1 MQLLRTNK
9 NKRKLDDLD
18 DEIIYIY
25 DPKKRSINSNH
36 QPLKR
41 QEHQRQQHT
50 FLIDHICLRPAS
62 SKFKLFDMCL
72 EFIATNVECIESLHT
87 LPSLVGEQIFNECI
101 KLGKFNSEI
110 YGGDLVRERL
120 FVFASAYPDLVIES
134 MNLSDQQDKSSLNYL
149 LSIISNCSL
158 IKLNLSN
165 TKLKVIFKNS
175 L

>member
-41 QEHQRQQHT
+41 QEHQRQQQT
-50 FLIDHICLRPAS
+50 FYHICLRPVS

-134 MNLSDQQDKSSLNYL
+134 MNLSNQQDKSSLNYL

-165 TKLKVIFKNS
+165 TILKVIFKNS